1 MPPGHELR
9 HELIVGTYTEPMAH
23 VDGKAEGIL
32 SCRYDGTAIG
42 PPRVLAPTRNPTY
55 LALSADRR
63 YLYAVHETATF
74 EGRPGGGVSAFAR
87 DLRTGDLTR
96 LNSKS
101 SGGVEPCHL
110 NLYPNGRFLLVA
122 NYGSGS
128 VAVFELGPDGSLG
141 AMTGHAQHE
150 GAGTHPERQ
159 AGPHAHMVSFDPH
172 SGEVLVSDLGLD
184 SVVVY
189 ALTESGALVERPE
202 RRIEME
208 PGSGPRHVAF
218 HPDGHRLFVVNEL
231 GNTLVALRRDG
242 DRFVQTAK
250 ASTLP
255 HGFNSHSQAAAVR
268 VSPSGGC
275 VLVSNRGVD
284 SDSIAVFRFGP
295 GDGSLELA
303 QVQPTLGRE
312 PREFAFGPDGRFVVV
327 ANQDSHTLVAFAF
340 DEGACH
346 LEQVTSATVPTP
358 ACLAVA

>member
-1 MPPGHELR
+1 LPEDVLR
-9 HELIVGTYTEPMAH
+9 HELLIGTYTEPMPH
-23 VDGKAEGIL
+23 VEGKAEGIL

-42 PPRVLAPTRNPTY
+42 PVRVLASTRNPTY
-55 LALSADRR
+55 LVLSADRR
-63 YLYAVHETATF
+63 CLYAVHETATF

-87 DLRTGDLTR
+87 DVRTGELTL
-96 LNSKS
+96 LNSRP

-110 NLYPNGRFLLVA
+110 DLDPNGRFLLVA

-128 VAVFELGPDGSLG
+128 VAVFELGPGGRLG
-141 AMTGHAQHE
+141 AMTGHVQHE
-150 GAGTHPERQ
+150 GSSVHPERQ
-159 AGPHAHMVSFDPH
+159 TGPHAHMVSFDPH

-189 ALTESGALVERPE
+189 ALTESGALVERPG

-242 DRFVQTAK
+242 ERFVPTAK

-284 SDSIAVFRFGP
+284 SDSIAVFRFDP
-295 GDGSLELA
+295 HDGSLELK
-303 QVQPTLGRE
+303 QVQPTSGRE
-312 PREFAFGPDGRFVVV
+312 PREFVFDPDGRFVVV
-327 ANQDSHTLVAFAF
+327 ANQDSHTLVVFAF

-346 LEQVTSATVPTP
+346 LERVTSATVPTP
-358 ACLAVA
+358 ACLAIA